1 VRILLTAKHTPA
13 GDRPIGGVQSWISTI
28 AKEFESMGH
37 EVGIYEPH
45 QTPTQRYDLGI
56 FANLGHTRRLL
67 DYVDQSILV
76 SHGIIDAEKPETGTD
91 VLMCVS
97 EGVRSHWRA
106 FCDIVRQPIDLT
118 FWRDT
123 GDLRA
128 SLVRYSYRT
137 APIKVPAECHHVRDK
152 SHEQARE
159 ILQRA
164 RCVYA
169 TGRGALEAMACGA
182 PVVIYD
188 HRQAYQGA
196 LLGPADLLTN
206 MENSYSGRGG
216 FIPNSAEVMTRTE
229 QAIAEGSQRW
239 WVGAHHDSRKIA
251 EQLLCSVS

>member
-1 VRILLTAKHTPA
+1 MKVLLTAKHTPA

-28 AKEFESMGH
+28 AAELQAMGH

-45 QTPTQRYDLGI
+45 HTPTQQYDLGI
-56 FANLGHTRRLL
+56 FANLGYTKRLL
-67 DYVDQSILV
+67 DYVDRSILV
-76 SHGIIDAEKPETGTD
+76 CHGIIDAEKPQAGTD
-91 VLMCVS
+91 VVACVS
-97 EGVRSHWRA
+97 EGVKSHWGL

-152 SHEQARE
+152 THEQARA
-159 ILQRA
+159 ILQA
-164 RCVYA
+164 AKCVYA

-188 HRQAYQGA
+188 NRQAYQDA
-196 LLGPADLLTN
+196 LLGPEDLLTN

-216 FIPNSAEVMTRTE
+216 FVPTHAEVLERTE
-229 QAIAEGSQRW
+229 RAIEQGSQRW
-239 WVGAHHDSRKIA
+239 WVELHHDSRKIA
-251 EQLLCSVS
+251 EQLLCLAS